1 MDHIEVFILLVGELE
16 RLLQKEYWHVSE
28 QPDVEDEEMNSID
41 DELVHS
47 NVPYPAPLLQ
57 QQHEDPRRN
66 H

>member
-1 MDHIEVFILLVGELE
+1 MDHIEVFILFVGELE

-57 QQHEDPRRN
+57 QQHENPRRN